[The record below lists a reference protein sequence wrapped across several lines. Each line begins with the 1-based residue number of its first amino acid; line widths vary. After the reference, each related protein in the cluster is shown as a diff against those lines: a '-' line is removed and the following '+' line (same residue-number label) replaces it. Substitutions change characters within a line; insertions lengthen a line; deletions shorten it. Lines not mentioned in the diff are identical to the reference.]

1 MFKVG
6 IGFRAVMFLLG
17 CLSVTTLSIAA
28 TSALSTGDSAPDFE
42 LAASDGNT
50 YRLSTVLAELGE
62 GGGVVLAWYPRA
74 FTSGCTLECKSFAE
88 DGHLIRAYNVRYF
101 MASVDP
107 LEENK
112 RFATAMK
119 ADFPLLSDPDK
130 TVASAYGVLHQNRFA
145 FRVNFYL
152 DASGKILAIDRNVNP
167 ASAAPDI
174 AARLAE
180 LGFERQ

>member
-1 MFKVG
+1 MWKLGVISRSVF
-6 IGFRAVMFLLG
+6 FLWLTACAAFAV
-17 CLSVTTLSIAA
+17 AA
-28 TSALSTGDSAPDFE
+28 TSALTAGDSAPDFE

-50 YRLSTVLAELGE
+50 YRLSDVLASLEE

-88 DGHLIRAYNVRYF
+88 EGHLISAYNVRYF

-112 RFATAMK
+112 RFASAMK
-119 ADFPLLSDPDK
+119 ANFPLLSDADK
-130 TVASAYGVLHQNRFA
+130 SVASAYGVLHQDRFA

-152 DASGKILAIDRNVNP
+152 DANGKILAIDRNVNP
-167 ASAAPDI
+167 ATAAPDI

-180 LGFERQ
+180 LGFERR